1 MECLPLCN
9 SEPLCRLCPW
19 GLFQILV
26 CVIDV
31 SYSLPVRELAEGA
44 PRGNSDL
51 HCRRAACWYGIFLS
65 RQLRAAFSGGE
76 IHSLGRLRHEGHTPN
91 VLVGRG

>member
-1 MECLPLCN
+1 MHFLLIRDNRE
-9 SEPLCRLCPW
+9 
-19 GLFQILV
+19 ILV

-51 HCRRAACWYGIFLS
+51 HCRRAAYWYGIFHARS
-65 RQLRAAFSGGE
+65 EERR
-76 IHSLGRLRHEGHTPN
+76 
-91 VLVGRG
+91 VGKECH